1 MSLSDIFSFIWNLDL
16 LLVAGVIIGF
26 VILTIVLT
34 VIGGIFGLASDGYVS
49 FMTRN
54 PKIKKFIDRTIGVIG
69 LFAIV
74 SVAGGIIFV
83 IISSLFN

>member
-26 VILTIVLT
+26 VILAIVLT
-34 VIGGIFGLASDGYVS
+34 VIGGIFELASNIYDS